1 MSQNKA
7 TTEHNKG
14 GSCKGAGSTDTKD
27 LSTPLCEAKWHR
39 VLIPNATLS
48 DALERARAAAAEL
61 TQQLASGQEAPGE
74 AGESESPSQN
84 FQSRIFQGIAYTT
97 SGAKAIVRIDDM
109 DSREATRSSG
119 SGTISDGCITA
130 SNDGDPAPVVRNA
143 ASPLVDSSHERIP
156 LETVYELRLWQVIA
170 LESSSECPQSGEA
183 PNDPQPSGSA
193 SNRESAEIANDSD
206 SSKTANN
213 SDASKSANGRDSN
226 GGVLAHE
233 IRWLNGSGCA
243 EIVVERL
250 REGEEHDPTV
260 PEKAEDDGTN
270 KDNGAKTLRQ
280 GCWYRVNEYLQHGA
294 DISGKDKL
302 DETDIMRSIEVFV
315 EESKFGDE
323 EPESSDK
330 EPKFG
335 NTVFADELMT
345 GRWRK
350 KVGRKMIGTSAA
362 AQRLATTGREN

>member
-1 MSQNKA
+1 MSQNNP
-7 TTEHNKG
+7 TTQPNSGRSH
-14 GSCKGAGSTDTKD
+14 KGAETTDTKD
-27 LSTPLCEAKWHR
+27 LSTPLCDAKWHR

-61 TQQLASGQEAPGE
+61 TQQLASAQEAPGE

-130 SNDGDPAPVVRNA
+130 ADDGGPALIVGNVP
-143 ASPLVDSSHERIP
+143 SPLIDSSHERIP

-170 LESSSECPQSGEA
+170 LESSSECPQSGEV
-183 PNDPQPSGSA
+183 PNDTQSSGSA
-193 SNRESAEIANDSD
+193 GKRESDE
-206 SSKTANN
+206 TANN
-213 SDASKSANGRDSN
+213 SDSSQAANNSDSN
-226 GGVLAHE
+226 GGVLARE

-260 PEKAEDDGTN
+260 PEKAEDDRTN
-270 KDNGAKTLRQ
+270 KDNGAKPIPQR
-280 GCWYRVNEYLQHGA
+280 CWYRVNEYLQHGA
-294 DISGKDKL
+294 DISGKEKL
-302 DETDIMRSIEVFV
+302 DETDIMRSVEVFV
-315 EESKFGDE
+315 EE
-323 EPESSDK
+323 PE
-330 EPKFG
+330 FG

-350 KVGRKMIGTSAA
+350 KVGRKMIGTSATAQQLA
-362 AQRLATTGREN
+362 AIGKEN

>member
-1 MSQNKA
+1 MSQHNA
-7 TTEHNKG
+7 TTQQNNG
-14 GSCKGAGSTDTKD
+14 RSRKGAESVSTKD
-27 LSTPLCEAKWHR
+27 LFTSLYEAKWSR
-39 VLIPNATLS
+39 IFIPKATLS
-48 DALERARAAAAEL
+48 AALEHARTAAVEL
-61 TQQLASGQEAPGE
+61 TQQLASAQEAPGQG
-74 AGESESPSQN
+74 GESGSASQTS
-84 FQSRIFQGIAYTT
+84 QSSVFQGIAYTT

-130 SNDGDPAPVVRNA
+130 SNDGDPAPIVGNA
-143 ASPLVDSSHERIP
+143 GSPIVDSSHERIP

-206 SSKTANN
+206 SSKAANN
-213 SDASKSANGRDSN
+213 SDSSKSANRRDSN
-226 GGVLAHE
+226 GGVLARE

-250 REGEEHDPTV
+250 REGQEHEATV
-260 PEKAEDDGTN
+260 CKKAKDDGRN
-270 KDNGAKTLRQ
+270 KDNGAKTIHQR
-280 GCWYRVNEYLQHGA
+280 CWYRVNEYLQHGA
-294 DISGKDKL
+294 DISGKHKL

-350 KVGRKMIGTSAA
+350 KVGRKMIGTSAT
-362 AQRLATTGREN
+362 AQQLTATEKEN

>member
-1 MSQNKA
+1 MNNA
-7 TTEHNKG
+7 TAEHNKD
-14 GSCKGAGSTDTKD
+14 GSCKGTGSADTKD
-27 LSTPLCEAKWHR
+27 LFTPLCEAKWHR
-39 VLIPNATLS
+39 VFTQNATLS
-48 DALERARAAAAEL
+48 AALERARAAAAEL
-61 TQQLASGQEAPGE
+61 TQQLASAQEASGQD
-74 AGESESPSQN
+74 GESESPSQN

-97 SGAKAIVRIDDM
+97 SGAKAIIRIDDL
-109 DSREATRSSG
+109 DSCEATRSSE

-130 SNDGDPAPVVRNA
+130 SDDGGPALIVGNVP
-143 ASPLVDSSHERIP
+143 SPLIDSSHERIP

-170 LESSSECPQSGEA
+170 LESSSECPQSSEA
-183 PNDPQPSGSA
+183 PNDPQPT
-193 SNRESAEIANDSD
+193 ESARNRGSD
-206 SSKTANN
+206 KTANN
-213 SDASKSANGRDSN
+213 SDASKSANRRDSN
-226 GGVLAHE
+226 GGVLARE

-270 KDNGAKTLRQ
+270 KDNGAKPIPQR
-280 GCWYRVNEYLQHGA
+280 CWYRVNEYLQHGA
-294 DISGKDKL
+294 DISGKEKL
-302 DETDIMRSIEVFV
+302 DETDIMRSVEVFV
-315 EESKFGDE
+315 E
-323 EPESSDK
+323 

-362 AQRLATTGREN
+362 AQRLAAIGKEN

>member
-1 MSQNKA
+1 MSNATAEQNSGRS
-7 TTEHNKG
+7 H
-14 GSCKGAGSTDTKD
+14 KGAESADTKD
-27 LSTPLCEAKWHR
+27 IFTPLCDAKWHR
-39 VLIPNATLS
+39 VFIPNATLS
-48 DALERARAAAAEL
+48 DALERARAVAAEL
-61 TQQLASGQEAPGE
+61 TQQLASAQETSGQD
-74 AGESESPSQN
+74 GESESPSQN

-97 SGAKAIVRIDDM
+97 SGAKAIVRLNDM
-109 DSREATRSSG
+109 DSCEATRFSE

-130 SNDGDPAPVVRNA
+130 SDDGDPAPIVGNVP
-143 ASPLVDSSHERIP
+143 SPLVDSSHDCIP

-170 LESSSECPQSGEA
+170 LESSSECPHSGQV
-183 PNDPQPSGSA
+183 PNDTQPSGST
-193 SNRESAEIANDSD
+193 SKRESDETANDSD
-206 SSKTANN
+206 SSQAANN
-213 SDASKSANGRDSN
+213 SDASKSANRRDSN
-226 GGVLAHE
+226 GGVLARE

-250 REGEEHDPTV
+250 REGQKHEATV
-260 PEKAEDDGTN
+260 CKKAEDDGRN
-270 KDNGAKTLRQ
+270 KDNGAKTIQQR
-280 GCWYRVNEYLQHGA
+280 CWYRVNEYLQHGA

-362 AQRLATTGREN
+362 TQQLTATEKEN

>member
-7 TTEHNKG
+7 TTEHNKD
-14 GSCKGAGSTDTKD
+14 GSCKGTGSADTKD
-27 LSTPLCEAKWHR
+27 LFTPLCEAKWHR
-39 VLIPNATLS
+39 VFTQNATLNE
-48 DALERARAAAAEL
+48 ALQCARAVAAEL
-61 TQQLASGQEAPGE
+61 TQQLPSVQEASGQD
-74 AGESESPSQN
+74 GESESPSQN

-97 SGAKAIVRIDDM
+97 SGAKAIVRIDDL
-109 DSREATRSSG
+109 DSREATRSSE

-130 SNDGDPAPVVRNA
+130 ADDGGPAPVVRNA

-170 LESSSECPQSGEA
+170 LESSSECPQSGQV
-183 PNDPQPSGSA
+183 PNDTQPSGSA
-193 SNRESAEIANDSD
+193 SKRESDEIANDSN
-206 SSKTANN
+206 SSQAANN
-213 SDASKSANGRDSN
+213 SASSKSANRRDSN
-226 GGVLAHE
+226 GVLARE

-250 REGEEHDPTV
+250 REGQEHEATV
-260 PEKAEDDGTN
+260 CKKAKDDGRN
-270 KDNGAKTLRQ
+270 KDNGAKTFQQR
-280 GCWYRVNEYLQHGA
+280 CWYRVNEYLQHGA
-294 DISGKDKL
+294 DISGKHKL

-362 AQRLATTGREN
+362 AQQLAATGREN

>member
-1 MSQNKA
+1 MSQNNP
-7 TTEHNKG
+7 TTQPNSGRSH
-14 GSCKGAGSTDTKD
+14 KGAESTDTKD
-27 LSTPLCEAKWHR
+27 LSAPLCDAKWHR
-39 VLIPNATLS
+39 VFIPNATLS

-61 TQQLASGQEAPGE
+61 TQQLASAQEASGQD
-74 AGESESPSQN
+74 GESGSPSQN

-97 SGAKAIVRIDDM
+97 SGAKAIVRLDDL
-109 DSREATRSSG
+109 DSCEATRSSE

-130 SNDGDPAPVVRNA
+130 SDDGGPAPVVRNA

-170 LESSSECPQSGEA
+170 LKSSSECPQSGQV
-183 PNDPQPSGSA
+183 PNDTQPSGST
-193 SNRESAEIANDSD
+193 SKGESDETANDSD
-206 SSKTANN
+206 S
-213 SDASKSANGRDSN
+213 N
-226 GGVLAHE
+226 GGILARE
-233 IRWLNGSGCA
+233 IRWLNGNGCA
-243 EIVVERL
+243 EIVVKRL
-250 REGEEHDPTV
+250 REGQEHEATV
-260 PEKAEDDGTN
+260 CKKAKDDGRN
-270 KDNGAKTLRQ
+270 KDNGAKTIHQR
-280 GCWYRVNEYLQHGA
+280 CWYRVNEYLQHGA
-294 DISGKDKL
+294 DISGKHKL

-362 AQRLATTGREN
+362 AQQLAAIGKEN

>member
-1 MSQNKA
+1 MSQNNP
-7 TTEHNKG
+7 TTQPNSGRSH
-14 GSCKGAGSTDTKD
+14 KGAESTDTKD
-27 LSTPLCEAKWHR
+27 LSTPLREAKWSR
-39 VLIPNATLS
+39 TFISNATLS

-61 TQQLASGQEAPGE
+61 TQQLASAQEAPGQG
-74 AGESESPSQN
+74 GESGSSSQA
-84 FQSRIFQGIAYTT
+84 SKSHLLQGIAYTT
-97 SGAKAIVRIDDM
+97 SGAKAIVRLDDL
-109 DSREATRSSG
+109 DSCEATRSSE

-130 SNDGDPAPVVRNA
+130 SDDGGPAPVVGNVP
-143 ASPLVDSSHERIP
+143 SPLVDSSHERIP

-170 LESSSECPQSGEA
+170 LKSSSECPQSGQV
-183 PNDPQPSGSA
+183 PNDTQPSGST
-193 SNRESAEIANDSD
+193 SKHESDETANDSN
-206 SSKTANN
+206 SSKAANN
-213 SDASKSANGRDSN
+213 SASSKSANRRDSN
-226 GGVLAHE
+226 GVLARE

-250 REGEEHDPTV
+250 REGQKHEATV
-260 PEKAEDDGTN
+260 CKKAEDDGRN
-270 KDNGAKTLRQ
+270 KDNGAKTIQQR
-280 GCWYRVNEYLQHGA
+280 CWYRVNEYLQHGA

-362 AQRLATTGREN
+362 AQQLAAIGKEN

>member
-1 MSQNKA
+1 MSQNNP
-7 TTEHNKG
+7 TTQPNSGRSHKN
-14 GSCKGAGSTDTKD
+14 AGSADTKD
-27 LSTPLCEAKWHR
+27 LFTPLCDAKWHR
-39 VLIPNATLS
+39 VFIPNATLS
-48 DALERARAAAAEL
+48 AALERARAVATEL
-61 TQQLASGQEAPGE
+61 TQQLASVQEASGQD
-74 AGESESPSQN
+74 GESESPSQN

-97 SGAKAIVRIDDM
+97 SGAKAIVRIDDL
-109 DSREATRSSG
+109 DSREATRSSE

-130 SNDGDPAPVVRNA
+130 SDDGDPAPAVGNA
-143 ASPLVDSSHERIP
+143 ASPIVDSSHERVP
-156 LETVYELRLWQVIA
+156 LNTVYELRLWQVVA
-170 LESSSECPQSGEA
+170 LEGSSECPQSGEV
-183 PNDPQPSGSA
+183 PNDTQSSGSA
-193 SNRESAEIANDSD
+193 SKRESDETANDSN
-206 SSKTANN
+206 SSKAANN
-213 SDASKSANGRDSN
+213 SDASKSASRRDSN
-226 GGVLAHE
+226 GGVLARE

-250 REGEEHDPTV
+250 REGEDHDPTV

-294 DISGKDKL
+294 DISGKKEL

-323 EPESSDK
+323 EPEFSDE

-345 GRWRK
+345 GRW
-350 KVGRKMIGTSAA
+350 A
-362 AQRLATTGREN
+362 

>member
-7 TTEHNKG
+7 TTEHNKD
-14 GSCKGAGSTDTKD
+14 GSHKGAESADTKD
-27 LSTPLCEAKWHR
+27 LFTPLCDAKWHR
-39 VLIPNATLS
+39 VFIPNATLNA
-48 DALERARAAAAEL
+48 ALERAWAAAAEL
-61 TQQLASGQEAPGE
+61 TQQLTSAQETSGQD
-74 AGESESPSQN
+74 GESESPSQN

-97 SGAKAIVRIDDM
+97 SGAKAIVRIDDL
-109 DSREATRSSG
+109 DSREATRSSE

-130 SNDGDPAPVVRNA
+130 SDDGGPASVVRNA

-170 LESSSECPQSGEA
+170 LESSSECPQSGQV
-183 PNDPQPSGSA
+183 PNDTQPSGST
-193 SNRESAEIANDSD
+193 SKRESDETANDSNSSQAANNSD
-206 SSKTANN
+206 SSK
-213 SDASKSANGRDSN
+213 SANRRDSN
-226 GGVLAHE
+226 GGVLARE

-250 REGEEHDPTV
+250 REGDEHEATV
-260 PEKAEDDGTN
+260 CKKAKDDGTN
-270 KDNGAKTLRQ
+270 KDNGAKTLQQR
-280 GCWYRVNEYLQHGA
+280 CWYGVNEYLQHGA

-315 EESKFGDE
+315 EE
-323 EPESSDK
+323 PE
-330 EPKFG
+330 FG
-335 NTVFADELMT
+335 NTVFADELMS